1 MHNVLTLTNFS
12 AINPP
17 LPPQSYLKN
26 TTGYHLKS
34 CPDFPKDLREEAEAF
49 KRQHSGKATGKYW
62 IESCQRKGLYDD
74 SRGVILYSPDLVT
87 ALPRG
92 VNGLPFVKFQSSKVH
107 KSGRVHKL
115 VVPPILP
122 SVGSAANPVP
132 AATAKSFPT
141 CTRSDLEKAIAAA
154 GRIQSADNS
163 SVKED
168 LADAKPSPDDSA
180 VVSDPA
186 VPDPVQVAP
195 PEVSSTPSTSAEKKK
210 SKAKSERDPPRA
222 TGTLD
227 TPEEASTPHISVKE
241 DLEDATPHISVK
253 KDLEDANSSAL
264 SADEVHSASGSAQ
277 AKAPEVAGEFHMAGK
292 FVTSIHWNSSSSAE
306 AVNALFDEAKK
317 KALEHVQVDKS

>member
-1 MHNVLTLTNFS
+1 MKK
-12 AINPP
+12 
-17 LPPQSYLKN
+17 Q
-26 TTGYHLKS
+26 GYHLKS

-122 SVGSAANPVP
+122 SVGSAANSSVKEDLADAKPSPDDSAAVHKLVVP
-132 AATAKSFPT
+132 PILPSVGSAA
-141 CTRSDLEKAIAAA
+141 
-154 GRIQSADNS
+154 NS

-180 VVSDPA
+180 GLSDPG

-195 PEVSSTPSTSAEKKK
+195 PEVSSTSSTSVEIEKKK
-210 SKAKSERDPPRA
+210 SEAKSERDPPRA
-222 TGTLD
+222 TGRPD